1 MKITDYEK
9 VQELAASNIFLLD
22 GSNGTKTIAA
32 DALAKAL
39 IGLLSSKDF
48 IGGVNLSELT
58 QINKLVTGNKLLV
71 GTTDGNKA
79 IAAEDALFAMLD
91 SFAPVELRRVIFR
104 GKNLGTALT
113 AVQKA
118 AIKDASFK
126 GMFLGDYWNI
136 GGRIWRIVDMDYW
149 YNCGDTAFTSH
160 HLVIMPDEA
169 LYNAQMN
176 TTNVTTGGYVG
187 SEMYKKNL
195 ENAKTIV
202 NAAFQG
208 SVLTHREYLC
218 NAVANGRPSGG
229 AWFDSSVELP
239 NEPMMYGHLHFSP
252 TSDGSTVPSKWK
264 ESTQKF
270 MMNFLRY
277 IFEIQ
282 DDLINRTLQN
292 GPTQEFELH
301 ERGRIRPITSI
312 QIRDRIVRHSLCDE
326 VLLPE
331 VRKHIIYDNCASI
344 KGRGISQQ
352 RKRFEIHLHKYYQLY
367 GNDGYI
373 LFGDF
378 SKFYD
383 NIIHEIAK
391 RELLKL
397 FNDDE
402 FIDWLLTLIFKGF
415 QIDVSYMSDEE
426 YETCM
431 IDTFNKLEYRN
442 IPKEKLTGEK
452 WMEKSVNIG
461 DQLSQVIGI
470 YYPYP
475 IDNYVKY
482 VRQQKFYGRYMDD
495 WYIMNPSKEE
505 LENLLENV
513 CKIAAELGI
522 HINRKKT
529 RIVKISSKYKFLQ
542 IKYTLTDTGKVI
554 KRINPDRD
562 TAMRRKLKKLA
573 VKVENEEADYDNVE
587 NMFRGW
593 MGGHYKLLSR
603 EQRKNLIQLY
613 EDLFSKEITIVNK
626 KLIVSD
632 RSA

>member
-1 MKITDYEK
+1 MNYEEIVCDANNLYRAYK
-9 VQELAASNIFLLD
+9 V
-22 GSNGTKTIAA
+22 
-32 DALAKAL
+32 
-39 IGLLSSKDF
+39 
-48 IGGVNLSELT
+48 
-58 QINKLVTGNKLLV
+58 
-71 GTTDGNKA
+71 
-79 IAAEDALFAMLD
+79 
-91 SFAPVELRRVIFR
+91 
-104 GKNLGTALT
+104 
-113 AVQKA
+113 
-118 AIKDASFK
+118 
-126 GMFLGDYWNI
+126 
-136 GGRIWRIVDMDYW
+136 
-149 YNCGDTAFTSH
+149 
-160 HLVIMPDEA
+160 
-169 LYNAQMN
+169 
-176 TTNVTTGGYVG
+176 
-187 SEMYKKNL
+187 
-195 ENAKTIV
+195 
-202 NAAFQG
+202 
-208 SVLTHREYLC
+208 SVK
-218 NAVANGRPSGG
+218 S
-229 AWFDSSVELP
+229 
-239 NEPMMYGHLHFSP
+239 
-252 TSDGSTVPSKWK
+252 SKWK

-482 VRQQKFYGRYMDD
+482 VRQQKF
-495 WYIMNPSKEE
+495 
-505 LENLLENV
+505 
-513 CKIAAELGI
+513 
-522 HINRKKT
+522 T

-554 KRINPDRD
+554 KRINPDRV

-632 RSA
+632 RSAWLHIKKEENDGTMVSGCTYDL

>member
-1 MKITDYEK
+1 MRKAKQSESSRMMRPALTPEARENQLVSLAVDLAEKQLREGTASSQVITHYLKLGSTKERIEK
-9 VQELAASNIFLLD
+9 EILEKQKELIEA
-22 GSNGTKTIAA
+22 KTQNLKSIENSEKLYA
-32 DALAKAL
+32 DALKAFR
-39 IGLLSSKDF
+39 GYSGHGDEVDDASLSS
-48 IGGVNLSELT
+48 IS
-58 QINKLVTGNKLLV
+58 
-71 GTTDGNKA
+71 
-79 IAAEDALFAMLD
+79 
-91 SFAPVELRRVIFR
+91 
-104 GKNLGTALT
+104 
-113 AVQKA
+113 
-118 AIKDASFK
+118 
-126 GMFLGDYWNI
+126 
-136 GGRIWRIVDMDYW
+136 
-149 YNCGDTAFTSH
+149 TS
-160 HLVIMPDEA
+160 
-169 LYNAQMN
+169 
-176 TTNVTTGGYVG
+176 
-187 SEMYKKNL
+187 
-195 ENAKTIV
+195 
-202 NAAFQG
+202 
-208 SVLTHREYLC
+208 
-218 NAVANGRPSGG
+218 
-229 AWFDSSVELP
+229 
-239 NEPMMYGHLHFSP
+239 
-252 TSDGSTVPSKWK
+252 
-264 ESTQKF
+264 
-270 MMNFLRY
+270 
-277 IFEIQ
+277 
-282 DDLINRTLQN
+282 
-292 GPTQEFELH
+292 
-301 ERGRIRPITSI
+301 SI

-505 LENLLENV
+505 LEELLENV

-554 KRINPDRD
+554 KRINPDRV